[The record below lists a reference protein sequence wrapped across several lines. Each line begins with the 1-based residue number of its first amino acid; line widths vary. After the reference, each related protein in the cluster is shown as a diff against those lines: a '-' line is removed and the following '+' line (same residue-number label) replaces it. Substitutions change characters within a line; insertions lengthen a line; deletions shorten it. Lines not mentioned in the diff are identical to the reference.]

1 MTRYEITISKVMH
14 RLVDEFNTEEEARAY
29 AISNRDRYR
38 ELIDDNKV
46 EYFYELTEVSDV

>member
-1 MTRYEITISKVMH
+1 MKVYEITISKVVH
-14 RLVDEFNTEEEARAY
+14 RIKDEFETEEEARAY

-46 EYFYELTEVSDV
+46 EYFYDLEEIDNV

>member
-1 MTRYEITISKVMH
+1 MKVYEITISKVVH
-14 RLVDEFNTEEEARAY
+14 RIKDEFKTEEEARAY

-46 EYFYELTEVSDV
+46 EYFYDLEEISND

>member
-1 MTRYEITISKVMH
+1 MKRYEITIAKVVY
-14 RLVDEFNTEEEARAY
+14 RLIDEFNTEDEARAY
-29 AISNRDRYR
+29 AISNRDRYS

>member
-1 MTRYEITISKVMH
+1 MKVYEITISKVVH
-14 RLVDEFNTEEEARAY
+14 RIKDEFKTEEEARAY

-46 EYFYELTEVSDV
+46 EYFYDLEEIDNV

>member
-1 MTRYEITISKVMH
+1 MKVYEITISKVVH
-14 RLVDEFNTEEEARAY
+14 RIKDEFNTEEEARAY

-46 EYFYELTEVSDV
+46 EYFYDLEEIDND

>member
-1 MTRYEITISKVMH
+1 MKRYEITISKVMH
-14 RLVDEFNTEEEARAY
+14 RMIDEFNTEEEARAY